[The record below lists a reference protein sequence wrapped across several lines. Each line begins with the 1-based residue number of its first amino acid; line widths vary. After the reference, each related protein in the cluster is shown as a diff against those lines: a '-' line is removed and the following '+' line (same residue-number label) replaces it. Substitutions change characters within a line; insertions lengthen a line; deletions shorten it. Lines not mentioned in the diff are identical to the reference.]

1 MVLAEDLRGV
11 NLGKEREERKE
22 MGGFCEER
30 REREVFLGERGNG
43 NENGR
48 EEEEKSLLTVPVA
61 ANIFGDGWLV
71 WRWRWFMIH
80 SRGLSSLRWGFI
92 LFWRLPKDDMAFLL
106 RNKGSLSD
114 H

>member
-22 MGGFCEER
+22 MGGLCEER

-43 NENGR
+43 NENGK

-61 ANIFGDGWLV
+61 ADIFGGGRKEREWEGV
-71 WRWRWFMIH
+71 HQGQIAVFVYHHQIRR
-80 SRGLSSLRWGFI
+80 
-92 LFWRLPKDDMAFLL
+92 KT
-106 RNKGSLSD
+106 GSKEEEEEEG
-114 H
+114 

>member
-1 MVLAEDLRGV
+1 VVLAEDLRGV

-71 WRWRWFMIH
+71 WRWRWFMMVYD
-80 SRGLSSLRWGFI
+80 SFEGFI
-92 LFWRLPKDDMAFLL
+92 FFALGFYFILAPS
-106 RNKGSLSD
+106 KGRHAVSSQK
-114 H
+114 

>member
-1 MVLAEDLRGV
+1 MSLSYSSISVSLTISSSSSSTSSSSKCRAVLAEDLRGV

-30 REREVFLGERGNG
+30 REREAFLGERGNG

-61 ANIFGDGWLV
+61 AAIF
-71 WRWRWFMIH
+71 
-80 SRGLSSLRWGFI
+80 
-92 LFWRLPKDDMAFLL
+92 
-106 RNKGSLSD
+106 
-114 H
+114 